1 MSKRWYQWY
10 VMDSD
15 DINNPFPIKWKP
27 VDDVRFAWFDD
38 NVAAAVVRD
47 HTDERLL
54 YCVNTNRVKRME
66 VRDE

>member
-1 MSKRWYQWY
+1 MSKRWY

-27 VDDVRFAWFDD
+27 VFDVRYVEFDKD
-38 NVAAAVVRD
+38 FMVAVVRD
-47 HTDERLL
+47 LNDERLV
-54 YCVNTNRVKRME
+54 YCVHPARVKCVE